1 MNRKLL
7 LQLKEL
13 LKALPRAE
21 TKGDTGQEITNLAYD
36 SRKVLEKGLFV
47 AVNGHKADGHRFI
60 EQAVNNG
67 ARAVVFEKE
76 GETVPPSVTQIKVKN
91 SRQALSLL
99 SACFYGYPASR
110 LRLIGITGTSGK
122 TTTSYLVESIFK
134 AAGISAGVLGTVS
147 YRYGAKVK
155 SAPVTTPESL
165 DLQILLAEMV
175 REGISHVVIEVSSHA
190 LDQGRL
196 GEMVFDQAVFTN
208 LSQDHLDYHQG
219 MEFYFQAKTGLF
231 HQHLKKNGR
240 GLAIINR
247 DDPYGQRLWQECQD
261 PKKDFGIE
269 HKASYFPLEIR
280 STLQGINARIQTPRG
295 EYRIKSSLIGPYN
308 MYNILAAWA
317 VGEGFFLEGD
327 IIQKGIESLC
337 VVPGRMELVP
347 NKKGLILLV
356 DYSHKPE
363 ALRFALSALKGY
375 GDGKILTVFGCG
387 GERDQQKRPIMGR
400 IAGQLSH
407 LTIITSDNPRSE
419 DPEKII
425 LDIEQGMKAEG
436 IGFLDRNDLKEIPTS
451 PGYTIVPDRREAIAL
466 AVKLGLPG
474 DKVLIAGKGHETYQ
488 LLGSKIV
495 DFDDREEARK
505 ALEAEDVQHG

>member
-1 MNRKLL
+1 VKRKNF
-7 LQLKEL
+7 LQLKKL
-13 LKALPRAE
+13 VKALPGTE
-21 TKGDTGQEITNLAYD
+21 IKGDTAQEITNLAYD
-36 SRKVLEKGLFV
+36 SRKVMGKGLFV
-47 AVNGHKADGHRFI
+47 AIKGHKADGHRFI
-60 EQAVNNG
+60 EQAVKNG
-67 ARAVVFEKE
+67 ARTIVVEKE
-76 GETVPPSVTQIKVKN
+76 EGTVPPSVTQIKVKN

-122 TTTSYLVESIFK
+122 TTTSYLVESILHT
-134 AAGISAGVLGTVS
+134 AGFSVGVLGTVS

-155 SAPVTTPESL
+155 PAPVTTPESL
-165 DLQILLAEMV
+165 DLQALLAEMV
-175 REGISHVVIEVSSHA
+175 REGITHVVMEVSSHA

-208 LSQDHLDYHQG
+208 LSQDHLDYHQD
-219 MEFYFQAKTGLF
+219 MELYFQAKTGLF
-231 HQHLKKNGR
+231 HQHLKKNGK

-247 DDPYGQRLWQECQD
+247 DDPYGQRLWRECQD

-280 STLQGINARIQTPRG
+280 SSLNGIQARIQTPQG
-295 EYRIKSSLIGPYN
+295 EYPIKSSLIGRFN

-317 VGEGFFLEGD
+317 VGEGFLLKGN
-327 IIQKGIESLC
+327 IIQKGIESLTI
-337 VVPGRMELVP
+337 VPGRMEPVP
-347 NKKGLILLV
+347 NKKGLTILV

-363 ALRFALSALKGY
+363 ALRFALSALNGY
-375 GDGKILTVFGCG
+375 GEGKILTVFGCG
-387 GERDQQKRPIMGR
+387 GDRDQQKRPIMGR

-425 LDIEQGMKAEG
+425 LDIEQGLKEQG
-436 IGFLDRNDLKEIPTS
+436 VTFLDRKDLKEIPES

-466 AVKLGLPG
+466 AVNLGLSG
-474 DKVLIAGKGHETYQ
+474 HKVLIAGKGHETYQ
-488 LLGSKIV
+488 LLGSKTV
-495 DFDDREEARK
+495 DFDDREEVRK
-505 ALEAEDVQHG
+505 AIEAKDVQHG